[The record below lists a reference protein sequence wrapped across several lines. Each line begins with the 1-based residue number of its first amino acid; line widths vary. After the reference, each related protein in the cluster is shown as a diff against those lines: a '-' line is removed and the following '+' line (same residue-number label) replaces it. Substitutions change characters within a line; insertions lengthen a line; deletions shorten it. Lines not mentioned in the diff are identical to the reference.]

1 MFLSE
6 MTPGS
11 EEDSPLYD
19 RISITGASTG
29 GGDGQEYDD
38 VKPLSKEGQPAGIEL
53 TPYLAVKSAATTGM
67 ENNTGGGD
75 GQAYDEVK
83 PLSKEG
89 QPAGIEFIPC
99 PAYLAVKSAATST
112 GMENNTGGGD
122 GQEYDDVKPLSKEGQ
137 PAGIELTPC
146 PAYLAVK
153 SAATTGMENNMDET
167 EYELPD
173 NVVAAGTNQ
182 GPTDPTQH

>member
-19 RISITGASTG
+19 RISITRASTG
-29 GGDGQEYDD
+29 GGDGQ
-38 VKPLSKEGQPAGIEL
+38 A
-53 TPYLAVKSAATTGM
+53 
-67 ENNTGGGD
+67 
-75 GQAYDEVK
+75 
-83 PLSKEG
+83 
-89 QPAGIEFIPC
+89 
-99 PAYLAVKSAATST
+99 
-112 GMENNTGGGD
+112 
-122 GQEYDDVKPLSKEGQ
+122 YDDVKPLSKEGQ

-153 SAATTGMENNMDET
+153 SAATTGMENSMDET

-173 NVVAAGTNQ
+173 NVAAGANQ